1 MPRSPERRQLLRLL
15 GGSLAATAALRLALP
30 DDASAANGGV
40 MTAGSTN
47 SASAITKVTTKAGC
61 GFLGNGATAGVAGT
75 ATGRATANAG
85 VSGKS
90 SIGSNYGVFANGK
103 AGTTGPL
110 ELANTTITNFPGL
123 ASGRAFLYTKA
134 NGKLTELRMKLSN
147 GMDILLASG

>member
-30 DDASAANGGV
+30 DDASAATGGV
-40 MTAGSTN
+40 MVAGFTN
-47 SASAITKVTTKAGC
+47 SASAITKVTTTAGS
-61 GFLGNGATAGVAGT
+61 GFLGNGETAGVAGT
-75 ATGRATANAG
+75 ATGTATANAG

-90 SIGSNYGVFANGK
+90 SSGSNYGVFANGK

-110 ELANTTITNFPGL
+110 ELANTTITNFPGP
-123 ASGRAFLYTKA
+123 ARGRAFLYTRA

-147 GMDILLASG
+147 GMDILLAKG